1 MLYITLKNSDAEY
14 KLRLNIKGLINLEKR
29 LGKSPMEAIGD
40 SLEDMMIVFHESLQA
55 YQHGISFDDACDICD
70 KWCDEGHTQTEDL
83 PILLLQVYAVS
94 GMIKQEYVDEVMKSF
109 EEKKKKALI
118 DVLGDNEEKKPTKG
132 KSAKNS

>member
-29 LGKSPMEAIGD
+29 LGKSPMEAIGE

-83 PILLLQVYAVS
+83 PILLMQVYAVS
-94 GMIKQEYVDEVMKSF
+94 GMVKQEYVDEVMKTF
-109 EEKKKKALI
+109 EKKKKEALGKI
-118 DVLGDNEEKKPTKG
+118 LNEEKKQTKG